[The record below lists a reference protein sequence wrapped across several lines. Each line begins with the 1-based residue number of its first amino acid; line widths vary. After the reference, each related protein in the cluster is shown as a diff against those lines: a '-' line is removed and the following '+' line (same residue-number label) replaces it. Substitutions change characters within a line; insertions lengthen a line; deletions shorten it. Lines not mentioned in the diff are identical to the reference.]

1 MRIRTTRMKICDKKI
16 ENTIAE
22 YGKESTEQMLQIQR
36 KTDKELRKMF
46 SCHHRAPYKSSQTAR
61 GVGKQT
67 AVLVSGKYFCN
78 SKVELNVLLKS
89 VHTPKRTVGQI

>member
-1 MRIRTTRMKICDKKI
+1 MKICDKKI

-36 KTDKELRKMF
+36 RTDKELRKMF

-89 VHTPKRTVGQI
+89 EYTPKRTIGQI